1 MRQTLQ
7 AAAITMIAASCW
19 TIVSQG
25 ALFKLPRPLNGYS
38 NASASRYPRLRQ
50 SMPSAIDWYPPTD
63 SQSTSHLALLPVRH

>member
-25 ALFKLPRPLNGYS
+25 ALFKLPRPINGYS

-50 SMPSAIDWYPPTD
+50 SMSSATDWNPPAA
-63 SQSTSHLALLPVRH
+63 SRSTSHLVLLPARH